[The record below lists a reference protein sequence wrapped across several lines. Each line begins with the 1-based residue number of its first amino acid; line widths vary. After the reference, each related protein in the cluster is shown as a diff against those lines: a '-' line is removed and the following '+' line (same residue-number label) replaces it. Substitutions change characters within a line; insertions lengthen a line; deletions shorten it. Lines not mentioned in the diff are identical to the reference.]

1 MPITQELLENLDG
14 HAYQVVQMIT
24 HDGRKSGTLS
34 DSNTFVGI
42 DGKVYWVKNKSQQ
55 GLVAELVA
63 GRLAAVLGVG
73 PSTRIVHVPEEAIP
87 ASGDGKHLVGLGVG
101 SEDMT
106 GTINTKDL
114 PRLLAPATFDPK
126 SIDARSR
133 TLVTAFRTWIGAT
146 GDPQA
151 LVNLQDGTV
160 YTIDH
165 GDCFGDVTD
174 KADPVITVVAIHS
187 VADDVGKEEFSVKAA
202 VRRIKE
208 MGDRVIL
215 EAVAGMPFGG
225 PWQSP
230 VDRRLQIAQWL
241 AHRRDRVEEVM
252 LKWLAS

>member
-1 MPITQELLENLDG
+1 MPITKELLENLDG
-14 HAYQVVQMIT
+14 RAYQVVQMIT
-24 HDGRKSGTLS
+24 HGGRKSSTLS

-42 DGKVYWVKNKSQQ
+42 DGKVYWVKSKSQQ

-73 PSTRIVHVPEEAIP
+73 PPTRIVHVPEEAIP
-87 ASGDGKHLVGLGVG
+87 ASGEGTHLVGLGVG

-106 GTINTKDL
+106 GTVNTKDL
-114 PRLLAPATFDPK
+114 PGVLGPAAFDPK

-133 TLVTAFRTWIGAT
+133 TMVTAFRTWIGAT

-165 GDCFGDVTD
+165 GDCFADVTGQ
-174 KADPVITVVAIHS
+174 ADPAVTLVAIHS
-187 VADDVGKEEFSVKAA
+187 VPDDVGKDEYSVKAA
-202 VRRIKE
+202 VRRIKH
-208 MGDRVIL
+208 MGDTVIL
-215 EAVAGMPFGG
+215 EAVAAMPFGG

-230 VDRRLQIAQWL
+230 VDRRLAIAQWL
-241 AHRRDRVEEVM
+241 AYRRDRMEEVM
-252 LKWLAS
+252 LKWLKP